1 MIRWMAS
8 HVGLARPYRFER
20 TLAVLVS
27 LVLGAFTVALVWRYG
42 LAIAPVPG
50 SPRSWYFA
58 YLAFLL
64 GLGIVCARWP
74 RVTMIV
80 LSLAAIEIG
89 IGFGSVAMTRHD
101 LADSDLMPSS
111 APRQVERVWH
121 PLLQATNVP
130 TSRTSHGK
138 YHVDSQGLRGR
149 ERSPQ
154 ELRDRTVVAV
164 FGGSTT
170 EDLAVADGETW
181 PERLEGLLGKDRFAV
196 LNHGATANST
206 VQIVIRTAFYQP
218 AYGVP
223 PDCAVYYVGGTD
235 INSSHIR
242 NLDPGF
248 ATYQT
253 PLLVDAL
260 EARRVEHLLPQVSP
274 LLRLLGR
281 LAAFAFDTARAP
293 PKPEGRVSAEPDPAL
308 EAIFLR
314 NVRSISSINRERGI
328 ATLWI
333 GEIFDFAS
341 LDRSGGR
348 GGLWGTYLKV
358 ADLQALLSGLNGL
371 LRREA
376 EMLGDTYI
384 VLDEKQFEAADFADG
399 EHFSAKGAARF
410 ASLIAPRV
418 AEVCRKKERPARP

>member
-1 MIRWMAS
+1 MIRWFAS
-8 HVGLARPYRFER
+8 HVGLERPFRFER
-20 TLAVLVS
+20 TIAVLLS
-27 LVLGAFTVALVWRYG
+27 LALAAVATGLVWRYR
-42 LAIAPVPG
+42 LATELVPG
-50 SPRSWYFA
+50 SPRSGYFA
-58 YLAFLL
+58 YIAILL

-74 RVTMIV
+74 RITMVV
-80 LSLAAIEIG
+80 LSLATIELG
-89 IGFGSVAMTRHD
+89 LGLGSVAMTRHG
-101 LADSDLMPSS
+101 LADSDLLP
-111 APRQVERVWH
+111 ANGPREVERTWH
-121 PLLQATNVP
+121 PLLQAANVP
-130 TSRTSHGK
+130 TSQTSHGK

-154 ELRDRTVVAV
+154 ELRDKTVVAV

-196 LNHGATANST
+196 LNHGATANGT
-206 VQIVIRTAFYQP
+206 VQIVIRTAFYQQ

-235 INSSHIR
+235 INGSHIR
-242 NLDPGF
+242 NPDPGF

-253 PLLVDAL
+253 PFLVDAL
-260 EARRVEHLLPQVSP
+260 EARRVEHMLPQLSP

-328 ATLWI
+328 ATIWI

-341 LDRSGGR
+341 LDRADGR
-348 GGLWGTYLKV
+348 GGLWGLYLKV
-358 ADLQALLSGLNGL
+358 ADLQALLLRLNGL

-376 EMLGDTYI
+376 EALGDTYI
-384 VLDEKQFEAADFADG
+384 PLDDKQFETDDFADG

-418 AEVCRKKERPARP
+418 GEVCREKKRPVQP